1 MIRLGQVFLTEENHM
16 LMPAGVI
23 KSSDNHV
30 TFNHWVTGSNPVPLT
45 ILRVSELLG
54 DVTCEDMGRYHANH
68 LPFIFLWYMFSSHQ
82 QHHCNQ
88 ANI

>member
-1 MIRLGQVFLTEENHM
+1 MIHDTIRASVSSEENHM

-54 DVTCEDMGRYHANH
+54 DVTCEDMGCYHASH
-68 LPFIFLWYMFSSHQ
+68 LPMVHVFFASTASL
-82 QHHCNQ
+82 
-88 ANI
+88 